1 MHWKDAGYWLCWPVL
16 LLALLSVRKGWKV
29 HWLSALLLAV
39 SLGGLPQPARAGA
52 LADAFFTADQ
62 QGRWAFEHGHY
73 PQAAAHFR
81 DPFWKGLAA
90 YRAADYELA
99 LASFARLDSAQAYFY
114 LGNTY
119 VRLSKFDQAIGAYQ
133 QALARQAE
141 FPAAT
146 ANLALAQALAK
157 DREDQQQA
165 GPPDEKPDQEVFDN
179 NGGKGRDVPRR
190 GQQAESDEQWLNNLS
205 TSPAQFLRRKFLLQD
220 AATGAGP

>member
-1 MHWKDAGYWLCWPVL
+1 LL

-29 HWLSALLLAV
+29 HWMAALLLAAG
-39 SLGGLPQPARAGA
+39 LGGLPEPARAGA

-62 QGRWAFEHGHY
+62 QGRWAFEHERY

-119 VRLSKFDQAIGAYQ
+119 VRLSRFDRAVGAYR
-133 QALARQAE
+133 QALARQAD
-141 FPAAT
+141 FPQAT
-146 ANLALAQALAK
+146 ANLALAQALEK
-157 DREDQQQA
+157 DRESQQKA
-165 GPPDEKPDQEVFDN
+165 GPPSEKPDQEVFDN
-179 NGGKGRDVPRR
+179 TAGKGRDVPRT
-190 GQQAESDEQWLNNLS
+190 GAGAESDEQWLNNLS
-205 TSPAQFLRRKFLLQD
+205 TSPAQFLRRKFQLQD
-220 AATGAGP
+220 AATGAGS